1 MTKMKTLSTQTVPSQ
16 PIQQKNNSYMLC
28 IPMLKNSKQ
37 KCIFKFKVTF
47 WLITLF
53 WSPYLLH
60 LVALMLIKNWNN
72 LERAHM
78 QLCSR
83 GSVGK
88 YKIIPKWF
96 CLSKGYFYNQCSSCG
111 EKKFYII
118 SYWFVLITLSTELFL
133 LLSLQYFIL
142 LSCFMT
148 DYLLTGN

>member
-1 MTKMKTLSTQTVPSQ
+1 MHFILTKTYLDNRDSRSHISVWVQMNYRKVFSVFVPYFCFVKVKFFLVTKMKTLSTQTVPSQ

-60 LVALMLIKNWNN
+60 LVVLMLIKNWNN

-78 QLCSR
+78 QPCSR

-96 CLSKGYFYNQCSSCG
+96 CLSKGYF
-111 EKKFYII
+111 
-118 SYWFVLITLSTELFL
+118 
-133 LLSLQYFIL
+133 
-142 LSCFMT
+142 
-148 DYLLTGN
+148 